1 MHETSI
7 ALSIL
12 SLVEEKFNDTPGAVR
27 VTKIRVLVGSLSLVD
42 PVALKFALEV
52 ASKGTPM
59 EGSEIEIEFVEPV
72 FKCRKCGHTWRLT
85 RDELGRIAEDK
96 ALAQV
101 LHYYPDLITEH
112 LKCPKCGSRDIDIV
126 EGGGVILESVE
137 IETR

>member
-12 SLVEEKFNDTPGAVR
+12 SLVEEKFKSTPGAVR
-27 VTKIRVLVGSLSLVD
+27 VSRVRIRVGSLSLVD

-52 ASKGTPM
+52 AGKGTPM
-59 EGSEIEIEFVEPV
+59 EGAEIEIEFVDPV
-72 FKCRKCGHTWRLT
+72 FRCRKCGHEWKLTGDQLGRLT
-85 RDELGRIAEDK
+85 NDK

-112 LKCPKCGSRDIDIV
+112 LKCPVCGSRDIDIV
-126 EGGGVILESVE
+126 EGGGVILDSIE